1 MQDNTQEERQD
12 EKDTLYHLCNGSILE
27 PVAIPDP
34 ADQEQKR
41 CMNEDI
47 DTGKRP

>member
-1 MQDNTQEERQD
+1 MEDNTEKKRKD
-12 EKDTLYHLCNGSILE
+12 EKDTLHHLCNRSILK
-27 PVAIPDP
+27 PVTIPDP
-34 ADQEQKR
+34 ADQEQKC